1 MEREKELEKLYNKP
15 TSQEKGKKIRFGPTS
30 FTPSEIPS
38 SAPRTSLLKKDPL
51 EKIEENN
58 QQTPDESGEFEFQ
71 NEKEKNKRL
80 DVVAQKVLQR
90 SNVVKDPSS
99 IPQHLRMLKKGEG
112 KLMNCPIGESNY
124 EVYQKIRSSML

>member
-1 MEREKELEKLYNKP
+1 
-15 TSQEKGKKIRFGPTS
+15 
-30 FTPSEIPS
+30 
-38 SAPRTSLLKKDPL
+38 
-51 EKIEENN
+51 
-58 QQTPDESGEFEFQ
+58 
-71 NEKEKNKRL
+71 
-80 DVVAQKVLQR
+80 VVAQKVLQR